1 MGARFAMMEPP
12 DPPLDRKT
20 AAALVSRTVD
30 TIDASSK
37 EERDALLLEFLRAA
51 WGTIW
56 AQNQ

>member
-1 MGARFAMMEPP
+1 MEPP
-12 DPPLDRKT
+12 DPPLDRKR

-37 EERDALLLEFLRAA
+37 EQRDALLLEFLRAA
-51 WGTIW
+51 WGSVW